1 MLNRK
6 WSPKRGQASPYSKA
20 QLLVVASSLA
30 LGGCGDKS
38 VQTGAPTSS
47 AAPATAPSAIDA
59 KNLQAL
65 QEENQRLKAEVA
77 SLKEQVADLGQT
89 PQVLLDRVQE
99 LVKAESLSE
108 AKTIASKLEQRYGPE
123 GQAKTAN
130 AAVAQL
136 VFKLEARKEQ
146 TRQLEA
152 RGFYALKPSSSV
164 AVNGFVIKVDS
175 LGLGNRWLFNTH
187 DYQYNYRDVQR
198 GEKFVLLKTTLKNT
212 DKSHNPN
219 LPDIAVYAIEGKE
232 MRRVAGLSYEFRR
245 WSNYGSYI
253 GLHHDFKND
262 FAHTTSIPFTAA
274 ASIGEDFAR
283 TPFAVVATGHRC
295 HERGEQIGQP
305 EVVYRMASG
314 CGGKASLSTEDFN
327 AGEYRVLAFFNKPKG
342 V

>member
-6 WSPKRGQASPYSKA
+6 WSPKRGQASLYSKA
-20 QLLVVASSLA
+20 QLLVVASLLA

-38 VQTGAPTSS
+38 VQTGTPTSS

-65 QEENQRLKAEVA
+65 QEENQRLKAEVT

-108 AKTIASKLEQRYGPE
+108 AKTIASKLEQRYGPD
-123 GQAKTAN
+123 GLAKTAKAN
-130 AAVAQL
+130 VAQL
-136 VFKLEARKEQ
+136 ESKLEARKEQ
-146 TRQLEA
+146 ARQLEA

-198 GEKFVLLKTTLKNT
+198 GEKFVLLKTTLQNT
-212 DKSHNPN
+212 NKSRDPN
-219 LPDIAVYAIEGKE
+219 LPDIAIYAIEGKA
-232 MRRVAGLSYEFRR
+232 MRLVASVDYE
-245 WSNYGSYI
+245 WLNAD
-253 GLHHDFKND
+253 LHG
-262 FAHTTSIPFTAA
+262 T
-274 ASIGEDFAR
+274 
-283 TPFAVVATGHRC
+283 
-295 HERGEQIGQP
+295 
-305 EVVYRMASG
+305 
-314 CGGKASLSTEDFN
+314 
-327 AGEYRVLAFFNKPKG
+327 
-342 V
+342 